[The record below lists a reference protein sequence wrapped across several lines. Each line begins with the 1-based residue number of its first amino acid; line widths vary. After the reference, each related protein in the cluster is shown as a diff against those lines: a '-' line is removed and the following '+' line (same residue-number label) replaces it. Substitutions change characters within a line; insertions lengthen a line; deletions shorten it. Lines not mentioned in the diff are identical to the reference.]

1 MTPCTRMSLTLRKKI
16 YRYCIKENRT
26 ILHTARLLE
35 IPSDVV
41 RKFIYVVFSDHNQ
54 RIKVMATTDR
64 YVPPTPKL
72 RSKFTGYI
80 TELTEDDIER
90 LCHDGVLKNLDYK
103 VEEVTKERF
112 HQHSEARSYKERLI
126 EKIEWNGTHKSIED
140 QMKYIRKLN
149 NINKPDDRSK

>member
-54 RIKVMATTDR
+54 RIKVMPATDR

-72 RSKFTGYI
+72 RSKFTGYL
-80 TELTEDDIER
+80 TELTEDDVER
-90 LCHDGVLKNLDYK
+90 LTHDGVLKNLDYTT
-103 VEEVTKERF
+103 EEVTKERF
-112 HQHSEARSYKERLI
+112 HQHTEVRSYKERLI
-126 EKIEWNGTHKSIED
+126 EKIEWNGTHKSIEE
-140 QMKYIRKLN
+140 QLVYIRKLN
-149 NINKPDDRSK
+149 NITKSSEKT